1 MKPFQYMKLNVK
13 FRGLEGEVYP
23 YFLGSFI
30 RGNFGMYL
38 KKTVCPFHFSKSC
51 EDCLI
56 HKKCFYAEIFEA
68 RMETTD
74 FGQNIPLPFV
84 IDLVNPGETEA
95 VHSDL
100 EFGILLFGP
109 ALNNFEFF
117 ILVFSEMGKS
127 GIGKR
132 RIKCKQV
139 LVEDHD
145 GQVIYSSGKEKI
157 LASPR
162 LLNFEPQA
170 KGFTDRLQVC
180 YRSPVRLKREGK
192 IVQEPDF
199 EVLVRAALRRYVYLE
214 QLYGTPADLPFSE
227 IIEESTRV
235 RTVASDIH
243 WEDRVRYSNRRRH
256 KMNLG
261 GLLGRQEFAGSISP
275 SHLNLLGFASIFHLG
290 KTSTFGHGK
299 IEVRANGS

>member
-1 MKPFQYMKLNVK
+1 
-13 FRGLEGEVYP
+13 
-23 YFLGSFI
+23 
-30 RGNFGMYL
+30 MYL
-38 KKTVCPFHFSKSC
+38 KKTVCPFHFGKPC

-68 RMETTD
+68 QMETSD
-74 FGQNIPLPFV
+74 FGHTIPHPFV
-84 IDLVNPGETEA
+84 IDLVNNNETKTA
-95 VHSDL
+95 HNNL

-117 ILVFSEMGKS
+117 ILVFSEMGKK

-139 LVEDHD
+139 LIEDHD

-157 LASPR
+157 LNAPR
-162 LLNFEPQA
+162 LLNFEPRA
-170 KGFTDRLQVC
+170 KGFTDRLQVT
-180 YRSPVRLKREGK
+180 YQSPVRLKRDGK

-199 EVLVRAALRRYVYLE
+199 EVLIRSALRRYVFLE
-214 QLYGTPADLPFSE
+214 QLYGTPTELPTSE
-227 IIEESTRV
+227 IVEESTRV
-235 RTVASDIH
+235 KTIASDIH
-243 WEDRVRYSNRRRH
+243 WVDQVRYSNRRRH

-261 GLLGRQEFAGSISP
+261 GLLGRQEFEGSISP
-275 SHLNLLGFASIFHLG
+275 FHLDLLSFASIFHLG

>member
-13 FRGLEGEVYP
+13 FRELEGEVFP

-38 KKTVCPFHFSKSC
+38 KKTVCPFHFGKSC

-68 RMETTD
+68 QMETSD
-74 FGQNIPLPFV
+74 FGHTIPLPFV
-84 IDLVNPGETEA
+84 IDLVNNETKTA
-95 VHSDL
+95 HNNL

-117 ILVFSEMGKS
+117 ILVFSEMGRK

-139 LVEDHD
+139 LIEDHD

-162 LLNFEPQA
+162 LLNFEPRA
-170 KGFTDRLQVC
+170 KGCTDRLQVT
-180 YRSPVRLKREGK
+180 YQSPVRLKRDGK

-199 EVLVRAALRRYVYLE
+199 EVLIRSALRRYVFLE

-227 IIEESTRV
+227 IVEESTRV
-235 RTVASDIH
+235 RTVASDIR
-243 WEDRVRYSNRRRH
+243 WVDQVRYSNRRRH

-261 GLLGRQEFAGSISP
+261 GLLGSQEFEGSISP
-275 SHLNLLGFASIFHLG
+275 FHLDLLGFASIFHLG

-299 IEVRANGS
+299 IEVRTSSA

>member
-13 FRGLEGEVYP
+13 FIELEGEVYP

-38 KKTVCPFHFSKSC
+38 KKTVCPFHFGKSC

-68 RMETTD
+68 QMETSD
-74 FGQNIPLPFV
+74 FGHTIPLPFV
-84 IDLVNPGETEA
+84 IDLVNPDETNA
-95 VHSDL
+95 AHNDL

-109 ALNNFEFF
+109 ALDNFEFF

-132 RIKCKQV
+132 RLKCKQV
-139 LVEDHD
+139 LVEDQD
-145 GQVIYSSGKEKI
+145 GQVIYSTGKEKI
-157 LASPR
+157 STSPR
-162 LLNFEPQA
+162 LLNFEPRA
-170 KGFTDRLQVC
+170 KGFTDRLQVA
-180 YRSPVRLKREGK
+180 YRSPVRLKRDGR

-199 EVLVRAALRRYVYLE
+199 EVLIRAALRRYVYLE
-214 QLYGTPADLPFSE
+214 QLYGTPAELPFSE
-227 IIEESTRV
+227 IIEESTGV
-235 RTVASDIH
+235 RTVVSEVH

-261 GLLGRQEFAGSISP
+261 GLLGRQEFAGGISP
-275 SHLNLLGFASIFHLG
+275 NHLDLLGFASIFHLG